1 VECCREGSGG
11 EILVTSPI
19 LDLSENPAEFSVTFL
34 GGSCFLPASVS
45 DAFLLSSLELFNDL
59 PELLG

>member
-1 VECCREGSGG
+1 VP
-11 EILVTSPI
+11 SPI
-19 LDLSENPAEFSVTFL
+19 LDLSEGPAELSVTFV

-45 DAFLLSSLELFNDL
+45 DVFLLSSLELFDDL